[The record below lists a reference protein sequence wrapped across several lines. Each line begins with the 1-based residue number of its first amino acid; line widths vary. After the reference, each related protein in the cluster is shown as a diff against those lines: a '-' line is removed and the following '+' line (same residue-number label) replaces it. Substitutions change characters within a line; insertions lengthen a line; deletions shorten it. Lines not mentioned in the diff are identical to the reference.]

1 MNLLEASDTT
11 LGGLWHREQDSGCWE
26 TRWERGSG
34 LTVEEGWMF
43 CCLSAVW
50 VDLGSAAS
58 LRTVGLYFV
67 YLHVPQHP
75 VQGLMWKRCS
85 KNQVG
90 FLPIEWMKEETG
102 GFVLDT
108 VIIGSDHG
116 RITRRDWVKKEKTE
130 QRAAR
135 EHRLSA
141 QPFLASHGGGCR
153 HQLGPAPPFGSCPR
167 QLGRRV
173 TWSTSSMV

>member
-1 MNLLEASDTT
+1 
-11 LGGLWHREQDSGCWE
+11 
-26 TRWERGSG
+26 
-34 LTVEEGWMF
+34 
-43 CCLSAVW
+43 
-50 VDLGSAAS
+50 
-58 LRTVGLYFV
+58 
-67 YLHVPQHP
+67 
-75 VQGLMWKRCS
+75 
-85 KNQVG
+85 
-90 FLPIEWMKEETG
+90 MKEETG
-102 GFVLDT
+102 GFVLDA
-108 VIIGSDHG
+108 VIIGSDRG

-153 HQLGPAPPFGSCPR
+153 HQLGPAPPFGSCPG